1 MIEAL
6 QELRRALVSER
17 EDQSSRVAQL
27 ESENTALRIRLGDR
41 DVDAADVQEALEHP
55 TPTLTFD
62 LSSFGELF
70 GRMESSNVVR
80 FGAFAASQPSNL
92 VEAACGARLV
102 DANPA
107 ALELLGVADF
117 DGLRDHAGPIFGI
130 ALVETLS
137 LFAGVVWRGERTF
150 THRLSLRTADGA
162 PRDVVLSARTP
173 NGSRCALGLVRLA
186 LTPRAEAPVM
196 ITPAAAA
203 AAAATGEAARTVA
216 KLLKLAGQAGVL
228 KSKFAGQAKAER
240 AGRLQRAIL
249 ELILLLGEG
258 QPLPSTVSNLSHLS
272 IRRPLAAAVSARAAA
287 RAQVLLITD
296 VAQARPAVSALL
308 TSLGVA
314 HETLAL
320 GDERLCADRVGEF
333 DLILADV
340 VSTDG
345 DATAVARYVRGLGGV
360 AAELPLVAL
369 TLRAGPEHRQ
379 GLLQA
384 GYDRLLAKPL
394 DTAALADEVRRWC
407 GPAAL
412 APEAAEQPTYNLTRQ
427 AA

>member
-27 ESENTALRIRLGDR
+27 ENENTALRIQLGDR
-41 DVDAADVQEALEHP
+41 DDDAADVQDTLEHP

-70 GRMESSNVVR
+70 GRMENSNVVR
-80 FGAFAASQPSNL
+80 FGAFAASQPRNL

-137 LFAGVVWRGERTF
+137 LYAGVVWRGERTF

-162 PRDVVLSARTP
+162 PCDVVLTARTP
-173 NGSRCALGLVRLA
+173 NGPRSALGMVRLA
-186 LTPRAEAPVM
+186 LTPRAEAPAM
-196 ITPAAAA
+196 ITPD
-203 AAAATGEAARTVA
+203 AAATGEAARTVA

-228 KSKFAGQAKAER
+228 KSKFAGQAQAER

-258 QPLPSTVSNLSHLS
+258 QPLPSTASNLSRLP
-272 IRRPLAAAVSARAAA
+272 IRRPLVAAVSAPAAA
-287 RAQVLLITD
+287 RAQVLLISD
-296 VAQARPAVSALL
+296 VAQTRPAVSALL

-320 GDERLCADRVGEF
+320 GDERLCAERVGEF

-345 DATAVARYVRGLGGV
+345 DATAIARHVRGLGGV

-407 GPAAL
+407 GAEAL
-412 APEAAEQPTYNLTRQ
+412 APEAAEQPAYNLTRQ